1 MKNCSVRKIV
11 LSSIGFLA
19 SLMLLIGL
27 SFTVIKYDPGLK
39 NELGA
44 AMRQIGLSASG
55 FDMLSFELPATL
67 KAFMLGLFTAEDY
80 SVDFTA
86 FEKIS
91 GVISVLT
98 LVTALLGIALT
109 IVSFFCFSKK
119 KSQSVA
125 TTFVVLSLVLA
136 FVYAV
141 ASVIF
146 VAVVK
151 SDLKEV
157 YKSAANATGTSGT
170 SGSSGTST
178 SGQAELQA
186 ILSGFKTNMFVA
198 LILQLIFAVAYLV
211 CVKTIAEKAG
221 NVVCAGVGDGEKCA
235 EGGKKKQNDDI
246 FSVIGAEARVIEL
259 LTSYKKLCD
268 EAVISSSDYIDK
280 KISLLRYSGKKLRA
294 ELPAIVGK
302 SSYWDTVQAEEAV
315 TAALRGYKQLLD
327 QGIIS
332 EGDFADK
339 KAALLNCVVHG

>member
-119 KSQSVA
+119 KKIKSCSKQIINCRKYIGEH
-125 TTFVVLSLVLA
+125 FQPD
-136 FVYAV
+136 
-141 ASVIF
+141 
-146 VAVVK
+146 K
-151 SDLKEV
+151 SD
-157 YKSAANATGTSGT
+157 YDRTDQTW
-170 SGSSGTST
+170 
-178 SGQAELQA
+178 
-186 ILSGFKTNMFVA
+186 
-198 LILQLIFAVAYLV
+198 Y
-211 CVKTIAEKAG
+211 
-221 NVVCAGVGDGEKCA
+221 EKCCT
-235 EGGKKKQNDDI
+235 I
-246 FSVIGAEARVIEL
+246 
-259 LTSYKKLCD
+259 
-268 EAVISSSDYIDK
+268 
-280 KISLLRYSGKKLRA
+280 
-294 ELPAIVGK
+294 
-302 SSYWDTVQAEEAV
+302 
-315 TAALRGYKQLLD
+315 
-327 QGIIS
+327 
-332 EGDFADK
+332 
-339 KAALLNCVVHG
+339 

>member
-39 NELGA
+39 NEFGA

-55 FDMLSFELPATL
+55 FDMLSFELPTTL
-67 KAFMLGLFTAEDY
+67 KAFMLGLFTAVDY

-178 SGQAELQA
+178 SGQAELQT

>member
-1 MKNCSVRKIV
+1 MKDCSVRKIV

-27 SFTVIKYDPGLK
+27 SFTVIKYDLGLK

-44 AMRQIGLSASG
+44 AVNQIGLSASG
-55 FDMLSFELPATL
+55 FDMLSFSLPLTL
-67 KAFMLGLFTAEDY
+67 KAFMLEIFTSAAY

-86 FEKIS
+86 FEKIA

-109 IVSFFCFSKK
+109 IISFFCFSKK

-125 TTFVVLSLVLA
+125 TTFVILSLVLA

-146 VAVVK
+146 VVVVK

-157 YKSAANATGTSGT
+157 YKASVNPTGGSGPSASAAASA
-170 SGSSGTST
+170 SQDAEF
-178 SGQAELQA
+178 QAL
-186 ILSGFKTNMFVA
+186 LSGFKTNMFVS

-221 NVVCAGVGDGEKCA
+221 NAVCAGADNGEKCA
-235 EGGKKKQNDDI
+235 EDGKKKQKDDI

-259 LTSYKKLCD
+259 LTAYKKLCD

-280 KISLLRYSGKKLRA
+280 KIGLLRYSGRELRA
-294 ELPAIVGK
+294 EMPAIVGK

-339 KAALLNCVVHG
+339 KAVLLNCVVRG

>member
-55 FDMLSFELPATL
+55 FDMLSFELPVTL
-67 KAFMLGLFTAEDY
+67 KAFMLGLFTAGDY

-86 FEKIS
+86 FEKIG

-98 LVTALLGIALT
+98 LVTALLGITLT

-221 NVVCAGVGDGEKCA
+221 NVVCAGAGDGEKCA